1 MLQSGT
7 SPTTPTSAASSIFVD
22 ADDVLLLDEDEG
34 MAKEL
39 AELEKL
45 RRSVK
50 KNLLLRPLSTQN
62 LRGAASGPSTSTLSA
77 PEPVKS
83 PNQMPGSYPFTP
95 QVYTQQP
102 PLSAAS
108 TASDVFY
115 SARPLSTASVT
126 AYYFEDPQIDGV
138 KSPGSATFM
147 PPGSFPKTPFVH
159 NEGTYGRQVRNT
171 FLYST
176 AIEN

>member
-1 MLQSGT
+1 M
-7 SPTTPTSAASSIFVD
+7 D
-22 ADDVLLLDEDEG
+22 AGDALLLDEDEG
-34 MAKEL
+34 MAKEF
-39 AELEKL
+39 AELEEL

-62 LRGAASGPSTSTLSA
+62 LRGAGAASGPSAASSSSTLSA
-77 PEPVKS
+77 PDLVKS

-95 QVYTQQP
+95 QVYTQP

-126 AYYFEDPQIDGV
+126 AYYFEDPQLDGV
-138 KSPGSATFM
+138 KSPGSAAFK
-147 PPGSFPKTPFVH
+147 PPGSFPKTPFVPR
-159 NEGTYGRQVRNT
+159 EARQVRAHPH
-171 FLYST
+171 LPVP
-176 AIEN
+176 